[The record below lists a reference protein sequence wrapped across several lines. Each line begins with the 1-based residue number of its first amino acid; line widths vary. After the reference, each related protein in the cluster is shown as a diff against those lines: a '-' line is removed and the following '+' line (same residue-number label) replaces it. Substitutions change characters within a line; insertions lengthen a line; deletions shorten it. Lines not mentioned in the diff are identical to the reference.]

1 MKVLKPGREQKGW
14 SMEATCTGRG
24 NGEGGCGAELLVE
37 EDDIYRTVSGHYDG
51 STDYYETFKCSEC
64 GVETDFKTGI
74 VPSKVV
80 DKILKKKK
88 EEQENAN

>member
-14 SMEATCTGRG
+14 SVEVTCTGKG
-24 NGEGGCGAELLVE
+24 NGDGGCGAVLLVE
-37 EDDIYRTVSGHYDG
+37 EDDIYRTTSSHMGE
-51 STDYYETFKCSEC
+51 TDHFETFKCSEC
-64 GVETDFKTGI
+64 GVETDFKVGV
-74 VPSKVV
+74 VPRKVM